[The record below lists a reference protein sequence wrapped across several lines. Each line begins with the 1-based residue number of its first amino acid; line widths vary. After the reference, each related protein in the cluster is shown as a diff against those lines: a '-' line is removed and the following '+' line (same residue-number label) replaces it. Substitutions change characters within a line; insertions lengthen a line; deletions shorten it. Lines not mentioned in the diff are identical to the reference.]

1 MGLPMAADMID
12 YSIPPFTFFI
22 GDLDCS
28 DLLDSIALRLP
39 NHEPGQILT
48 WKGDFKISLN
58 LAATRS
64 GLSHDDLDPRETPS
78 RWRSGQQP
86 VKLAIHGQDF
96 PVLRIENYRYDRNTR
111 QGEGRL
117 VQVLDLISGDRPDI
131 PTLGATV
138 PPRKIPPATCGYVV
152 NALIQ
157 QATSSAAIPI
167 TVGEIGGVAGITMID
182 TISRGPIEDAQ
193 RLAGISWQWLAVDH
207 GEVIYGIPG
216 DPGQGPIAFTRTDQ
230 QVEITPNLDAIQFAA
245 PQVIVSGSTYAE
257 DQQPCAEPAAAEPN
271 ADGQGRPTKQKT
283 TTLKPFSEVFDTGGS
298 YSSTPTTAEEKTIL
312 YAYQDRRFL
321 DEVLPTELQPDYN
334 AVIGQTYELQPN
346 EPLFTATIK
355 RQPFG
360 FLFPD
365 AGTNTTLVIGEAIVE
380 TPIARVTFKPSGV
393 LSGNDQSLTLIA
405 ANRETLTTS
414 FIPAVPTSSPIEDP
428 NNPGQ
433 HTCFEKP
440 PTKEPPQ
447 VAPTRPVKEVPIV
460 GSANLAYAG
469 WNPIINTPLIINFG
483 FLPDGGLAN
492 LLAYQIARQQER
504 RRDSWL
510 VRMPI
515 PSEWAAIN
523 FRPLSRCTVG
533 GRSLQIDGPIV
544 TIADGVA
551 SLEFEGGA
559 IDNSSYSISPV
570 VAPIILGATIGG
582 SLVDVSQNFGAIA
595 LNAQI
600 DGLTGVF
607 SGVGAAIALSAEI
620 DYFDLIPTLV
630 NAPIVLRAIIASS
643 NVNPYSLEGDI
654 SLGVSIDALPALLI
668 TVPITVRAY
677 NYLMLPVPIGVD
689 IAGILVIN
697 VPVTIKI
704 LLLN

>member
-1 MGLPMAADMID
+1 MID
-12 YSIPPFTFFI
+12 YSIPNFSLII

-58 LAATRS
+58 LAAIRA
-64 GLSHDDLDPRETPS
+64 GLDHDDLDPRESPS

-86 VKLAIHGQDF
+86 VKLAIYGQDF

-117 VQVLDLISGDRPDI
+117 VQVLDLLSGDRPDI
-131 PTLGATV
+131 PTSGATA

-152 NALIQ
+152 DALIQ
-157 QATSSAAIPI
+157 WAISDATLPVVAAG
-167 TVGEIGGVAGITMID
+167 VSGVAGITMID
-182 TISRGPIEDAQ
+182 TVSRSPIGDAQ
-193 RLAGISWQWLAVDH
+193 RLAGISWQWLTVDE
-207 GEVIYGIPG
+207 GEIIYNVPG
-216 DPGQGPIAFTRTDQ
+216 DPGQGPIAFTRNDQ
-230 QVEITPNLDAIQFAA
+230 DVEIIPNLDAIQFAA
-245 PQVIVSGSTYAE
+245 PRVIVSGSTYA
-257 DQQPCAEPAAAEPN
+257 DDPQPCAEPAAEEPN

-298 YSSTPTTAEEKTIL
+298 YNSTPTTAEEKTIL

-321 DEVLPTELQPDYN
+321 DEVLPSELQPDYN
-334 AVIGQTYELQPN
+334 AVIGQSYELQPN

-365 AGTNTTLVIGEAIVE
+365 AGTDTTLVIGEAIVE

-405 ANRETLTTS
+405 ANRETLTTN

-428 NNPGQ
+428 NNPGN
-433 HTCFEKP
+433 HTCFEKQ

-447 VAPTRPVKEVPIV
+447 VAPTRPLKEIPIV
-460 GSANLAYAG
+460 GSAELAYAG
-469 WNPIINTPLIINFG
+469 WQPIINTPLIINFG
-483 FLPDGGLAN
+483 FLPDGGVAN

-515 PSEWAAIN
+515 PMEWAAIN
-523 FRPLSRCTVG
+523 FRPLSRCNIG
-533 GRSLQIDGPIV
+533 GRSLQIDGPII
-544 TIADGVA
+544 TISDGVA

-570 VAPIILGATIGG
+570 IAPIILSATI
-582 SLVDVSQNFGAIA
+582 SSVLVDVAQNFGAIA
-595 LNAQI
+595 LSAQI

-607 SGVGAAIALSAEI
+607 SGIGAAIALSAEI

-630 NAPIVLRAIIASS
+630 DGPIVLSATINSA
-643 NVNPYSLEGDI
+643 NVNPYSLEGVI
-654 SLGVSIDALPALLI
+654 ALGAEINALAALLL
-668 TVPITVRAY
+668 TVPITVRSY
-677 NYLMLPVPIGVD
+677 NYLIVPVPIGV
-689 IAGILVIN
+689 GIVGNLGLS
-697 VPVTIKI
+697 VPITTSIV
-704 LLLN
+704 LLN